1 MALADRIRIA
11 RRFQRAIR
19 IDSDLGDPAA
29 LDGFICPRSSAE
41 VLETMARHVAENSQ
55 GAFTWTGP
63 YGSGKSSLV
72 IALSAVLNGD
82 KEVRRHAESILG
94 PKTSALIA
102 EALPPRTRGWRI
114 LPVVGRRDR
123 PAQVIGEAIR
133 ATGFLSGRGPRSWT
147 DKRVLGTLDEIAAR
161 NPRACGGLVMFIDEM
176 GKFLEA
182 AANDGLD
189 IYLFQELAERAS
201 RSRKRLIVVGILHQA
216 FDEYAHRLSREMR
229 DEWSKIQGRF
239 VDLAVNTHGD
249 EQIDLLGRAIE
260 SDYRLKEPGPLA
272 RGVTRQIQRQTSPYF
287 ADMLEDC
294 WPLHPIVACLLGPIS
309 RRRFGQNQRSI
320 FGFLNS
326 AEPQG
331 FQDFL
336 RTAGDDDIY
345 GPDRLWDYLR
355 INLEPSILASPD
367 GHRWALA
374 MDALERCEALGG
386 GDLHLRLL
394 KVIAA
399 VDMFKDRSGFR
410 ASRGL
415 LELAFPGHD
424 DTEVGDALNDLQ
436 RWSFVI
442 YRKFANAYSVF
453 EGSDFN
459 IDQAVEQALESI
471 GEVALNALAGL
482 QPIVAKRHY
491 HETGALRWFDVV
503 VAPLAEVEEAAAD
516 YAPRHGAVGSFF
528 LTIPT
533 RGESEEIA
541 REICRRAVRKGR
553 NWDIVVGLSQRAWG
567 IPALARELMALER
580 VRDETPELQ
589 GDRVAR
595 IEVQARIAGLQEQ
608 LEGEFGR
615 AFNSAFWYGKC
626 FRPRLLPHA
635 QLNSLA
641 SDLVDARFKNAPKM
655 KNELLGRMK
664 PSSNAVAAQK
674 VLLRR
679 MVLNEGKARL
689 GIQGFP
695 AEGGL
700 FASLLEATGL
710 YSETKSGWQFV
721 DPTTWADDPHNLAPT
736 WQAAK
741 DFLKA
746 NANRAVPIAEIYH
759 IWRRAPFGIKDGLLP
774 VLAVA
779 FLLSQRTTLAFY
791 RQGIFQARVSDLDM
805 DYLARDPAD
814 VQLRWMDL
822 SDMSRRLLSEMADIV
837 RDLDEENALTH
848 LEPIDVARG
857 LVAIYDRLPPWVGR
871 TQRLSRNARRIRQ
884 LFKQANDPNR
894 LIFDDIPHLSAPSVA
909 RQAGRLNDVQG
920 VDDEKAIQQVAARVR
935 EGLTEL
941 RQAYPTMLNRMRE
954 TMLAELQV
962 PNASP
967 SMLAELRA
975 RADNI
980 RELGGDHRLEAFII
994 RLARFEGSDED
1005 MEGLA
1010 GMAVNKPPR
1019 DWVDP
1024 DIDRAVVELAGMAQR
1039 FIRAEAFARV
1049 KGRQDKRHAMAV
1061 IVGMG
1066 GQPKLVH
1073 DEFEITD
1080 LDQPAVRA
1088 LIDRVDRTLRNNG
1101 QERRNII
1108 LAALAEL
1115 SAQYLNSASTTKPK
1129 ACARGGQVGEP
1140 GD

>member
-1 MALADRIRIA
+1 MK
-11 RRFQRAIR
+11 
-19 IDSDLGDPAA
+19 P
-29 LDGFICPRSSAE
+29 
-41 VLETMARHVAENSQ
+41 
-55 GAFTWTGP
+55 
-63 YGSGKSSLV
+63 SG
-72 IALSAVLNGD
+72 
-82 KEVRRHAESILG
+82 
-94 PKTSALIA
+94 
-102 EALPPRTRGWRI
+102 
-114 LPVVGRRDR
+114 
-123 PAQVIGEAIR
+123 
-133 ATGFLSGRGPRSWT
+133 ATGFLTGQGPRSWT
-147 DKRVLGTLDEIAAR
+147 DKRVLDALDEIAAR
-161 NPRACGGLVMFIDEM
+161 NPRACGGLVIFIDEM

-182 AANDGLD
+182 AANDGSD

-201 RSRKRLIVVGILHQA
+201 RSGKRLIVVGILHQA
-216 FDEYAHRLSREMR
+216 FEEYAHRLSREMR

-239 VDLAVNTHGD
+239 VDLAVNTRGD
-249 EQIDLLGRAIE
+249 EQIDLIGRAIE
-260 SDYRLKEPGPLA
+260 SDHRPQEPGPLA
-272 RGVTRQIQRQTSPYF
+272 RGVARQIQRQMSPYF
-287 ADMLEDC
+287 ANMLENC

-336 RTAGDDDIY
+336 RSACDDAVY
-345 GPDRLWDYLR
+345 GPDCLWDYLR

-367 GHRWALA
+367 GHRWAMA
-374 MDALERCEALGG
+374 VDALERCEALGREE
-386 GDLHLRLL
+386 LHLRLL

-399 VDMFKDRSGFR
+399 VDMFKDRSGLR

-415 LELAFPGHD
+415 LELALPGHD
-424 DTEVGDALNDLQ
+424 SEEIGDALNDLQ

-442 YRKFANAYSVF
+442 YRKFADAFSVF

-459 IDQAVEQALESI
+459 IDHAVEQALESI
-471 GEVALNALAGL
+471 GEVDFASLNALAGL

-491 HETGALRWFDVV
+491 HETGALRWFDVF

-516 YAPRHGAVGSFF
+516 YAPRHGAIGSFF

-533 RGESEEIA
+533 QGETEEVA
-541 REICRRAVRKGR
+541 EKTCRRAARKSG

-567 IPALARELMALER
+567 IPALARELLALAR
-580 VRDETPELQ
+580 VRDETPELR

-595 IEVQARIAGLQEQ
+595 IEVRARIAGLQEQ
-608 LEGEFGR
+608 LEGEFVR
-615 AFNSAFWYGKC
+615 AFSGAYWYRKHFSPKSLQRGK
-626 FRPRLLPHA
+626 
-635 QLNSLA
+635 LNSLA
-641 SDLVDARFKNAPKM
+641 SDLADVRFQSAPRLH
-655 KNELLGRMK
+655 NELLGRVK
-664 PSSNAVAAQK
+664 PSNNAVAAQK

-741 DFLKA
+741 ELLKA
-746 NANRAVPIAEIYH
+746 NAHRSVAVAEIYDT
-759 IWRRAPFGIKDGLLP
+759 WRRAPFGIKEGLLP

-814 VQLRWMDL
+814 IQLRWMDL
-822 SDMSRRLLSEMADIV
+822 SDMSHRLLSEMADIV
-837 RDLDEENALTH
+837 RDLDGENALTH

-894 LIFDDIPHLSAPSVA
+894 LIFDDIPHLPAPACPRDAGRPSSA
-909 RQAGRLNDVQG
+909 RQAGVLNDVQG
-920 VDDEKAIQQVAARVR
+920 VDDEKAIRQIAGRVR

-1115 SAQYLNSASTTKPK
+1115 SAQYLNSADTTKPK
-1129 ACARGGQVGEP
+1129 ARARGGQVGEP